1 MNAEAGGPRKYE
13 KAIRHRN
20 IISRQMTDKE
30 VVDILIVEDDPRDAE
45 LTLRALRK
53 NNLANHVYV
62 AEDGEE
68 ALDFFF
74 CMGKF
79 EGRNLNTPPKVVLL
93 DLKLPK
99 VNGLEIL
106 KAIKS
111 DNRTKHIPVV
121 IVTSSREEPDVKR
134 AYELGVNSYVVKPVD
149 FDKFVS
155 AMSSL
160 GLYWLLVN
168 QPLK

>member
-1 MNAEAGGPRKYE
+1 
-13 KAIRHRN
+13 
-20 IISRQMTDKE
+20 MTDKE

-74 CMGKF
+74 CRGKF
-79 EGRNLNTPPKVVLL
+79 AERNLNSPPKVVLL

-99 VNGLEIL
+99 IDGLEIL
-106 KAIKS
+106 KIIKK
-111 DNRTKHIPVV
+111 DNRTMHIPVV
-121 IVTSSREEPDVKR
+121 IVTSSKEEHDIKK
-134 AYELGVNSYVVKPVD
+134 AYEMGANSYVVKPVD
-149 FDKFVS
+149 FDTFVN

-168 QPLK
+168 QPMK

>member
-1 MNAEAGGPRKYE
+1 
-13 KAIRHRN
+13 
-20 IISRQMTDKE
+20 MTDKE

-74 CMGKF
+74 CRGKF
-79 EGRNLNTPPKVVLL
+79 SGRSLNSPPKVVLL

-99 VNGLEIL
+99 VNGLEVL
-106 KAIKS
+106 KEIKN
-111 DNRTKHIPVV
+111 DNRTRHIPVV
-121 IVTSSREEPDVKR
+121 IVTSSREEPDVRK

>member
-1 MNAEAGGPRKYE
+1 
-13 KAIRHRN
+13 
-20 IISRQMTDKE
+20 MTDKE
-30 VVDILIVEDDPRDAE
+30 IVDILIVEDDPRDAE

-53 NNLANHVYV
+53 NNLANNVYV

-74 CMGKF
+74 CRGKF
-79 EGRNLNTPPKVVLL
+79 AQRDPSSPPKVVLL

-106 KAIKS
+106 EAIKS
-111 DNRTKHIPVV
+111 DDRTKHIPVV

-149 FDKFVS
+149 FDQFVS

-168 QPLK
+168 QPIK